1 MATVDPIK
9 ITGLVDFQRAVKLA
23 EDGLQKQ
30 LRVVFNEA
38 AEIVVGSGR
47 PFIPRRSGRLAA
59 TFRASSGQRNATV
72 TLGKAATPYAGWIEF
87 GGRVGPNQSVRR
99 PFIPGGRSMY
109 PAVKREEAEIMAV
122 MAAGLNRLADEAGL

>member
-9 ITGLVDFQRAVKLA
+9 IEGLKDFQAAIRNA

-47 PFIPRRSGRLAA
+47 PFIPRRSGALAA
-59 TFRASSGQRNATV
+59 TLRASSGQRNATV
-72 TLGKAATPYAGWIEF
+72 SLGKAKTPYAGWIEF
-87 GGRVGPNQSVRR
+87 GGRVGPDQSVRR
-99 PFIPGGRSMY
+99 PFVPGGRSMY
-109 PAVKREEAEIMAV
+109 PAVRREEADIVAV
-122 MAAGLNRLADEAGL
+122 MSRGLNRLADQAGL

>member
-9 ITGLVDFQRAVKLA
+9 IEGLVDFQAAIRRA

-47 PFIPRRSGRLAA
+47 PFIPRRSGRLAN

-72 TLGKAATPYAGWIEF
+72 TLGTASTPYAGWIEF
-87 GGRVGPNQSVRR
+87 GGRVGRNQSVRR
-99 PFIPGGRSMY
+99 PFVPGGRSMY
-109 PAVKREEAEIMAV
+109 PAVKREEAEILAV
-122 MAAGLNRLADEAGL
+122 MAEGLNRLADEAGL

>member
-1 MATVDPIK
+1 MAAVDPIK
-9 ITGLVDFQRAVKLA
+9 IEGLVDFQRAVKLA

-47 PFIPRRSGRLAA
+47 PFIPRRSGALAA
-59 TFRASSGQRNATV
+59 TLRASSGQRNATV
-72 TLGKAATPYAGWIEF
+72 SLGKAKTPYAGFVEF

-99 PFIPGGRSMY
+99 PFVPGGRSMY

-122 MAAGLNRLADEAGL
+122 MAKGLNRLADEAGL